1 MKSILSRFSLLF
13 FLIIL
18 GNSCANYKLNVA
30 PESESWA
37 AKKPPTD
44 IPLQHRMYLVG
55 DSGNAKLGKTTPV
68 LKYLKTKLEKEG
80 ENSTI
85 LFLGDNIYKNGM
97 PNKESNDRKLAEHRL
112 MTQLEILDN
121 FQGNP
126 VFLPG
131 NHDWGYGLKGLA
143 REEKFVNKYLNKGIE
158 DDDDWET
165 FFYPEGGCP
174 GPEVIEINDQLVVIV
189 VDSQW
194 WLADWDKEPKIHDGC
209 EVKNKFM
216 FKFLFENAV
225 RKYRNKN
232 VVIAMHHPLYSNG
245 PHGGNFTLKEH
256 IFPLTNAS
264 RNLYIPMPIFGTVC
278 AGVLKSG
285 ISKQDIS
292 NPVFKELKQVMLAAS
307 EKNGNF
313 IYVSG
318 HEHNLQYLENDD
330 QTFIVS
336 GSGSKVSPS
345 SLGKGAKFGYG
356 KNGYSIIDFYEDGQ
370 AWTSFYATNE
380 DGTDAKLVF
389 RQKTKGALSINP
401 DNIPTEFPEYEA
413 IKDQKTVTKL
423 PTRNP
428 VEEAG
433 GFQKFI
439 LGEHYRSIYLHEY
452 DFPVLDLNTFK
463 GGMTPIQRGGGNQ
476 TNSVRMIDPEGH
488 QYVMRDLT
496 KDVTRLLPPPFNKL
510 QLTEYIALDNF
521 LSTHPFAPLALAP
534 LADAANIY
542 HTNPKFYYVP
552 KQPALTSYND
562 QYGGSVY
569 LVEERPGGD
578 WKGQPVFGGTEKT
591 YNTND
596 VSDKILKNHKHKID
610 QNWALRSRF
619 FDMVIGDWDRHDDQ
633 WRWAQFEQEDGTKLY
648 RPVPRDRDQAFS
660 KYDGLVTRIAT
671 VVSPFTHQLAV
682 YQPDLKGKVKWAN
695 WSPRNFDAQFLT
707 ELDWED
713 WEREATFIQQNISD
727 ELVEE
732 AFKAWP
738 DFALEEDGDYIKS
751 VLKKRRNR
759 IVEFARRYYEFRAKN
774 ANVIGTE
781 DKELFEI
788 ERVNDE
794 QTIVRMFEL
803 SKKGKKKDLV
813 FERIYNQ
820 DITKE
825 IHLYGNGD
833 DDEFR
838 ITGEVNKGIKL
849 RCIGGLGQ
857 DTFVDESK
865 VSGLGKKTLFY
876 DDNRKNS
883 LTLGKEA
890 KDKRTDEAI
899 YNIYDRRAYE
909 YEYDF
914 TVPIPI
920 IAYNPDGGFVL
931 GASFLTTAYGFKKE
945 PFASQHRFS
954 GIYAFGNQSFELN
967 YQGDYLNTF
976 GKYDFYLDGTF
987 KNDSYSSN
995 YFGFGNGS
1003 IANVDSLGIDF
1014 YRVREGLIRIYPAI
1028 KKRLG
1033 TVQNYMTLG
1042 PVFERSTIDNT
1053 PNRIL
1058 VVDPDGDIP
1067 DNIFTARNRIGAE
1080 FGFNYYN
1087 VDDRVVPHRG
1097 LDLVLN
1103 AKWMNSLDDTDLTFT
1118 RLSAA
1123 MAVYQ
1128 NLDRKEN
1135 LVLATKFGFSHIFG
1149 DLNEDFFFDD
1159 APTIGGEG
1167 PLRGY
1172 REQRFY
1178 GNSAFYANSDLR
1190 LKLFTTN
1197 NRVLPY
1203 TMGLFGGF
1211 DIGRVWTD
1219 DVEDESEDWHYS
1231 YGGGLWFSPLDA
1243 FTLSLGAFIPRE
1255 DTEESLRIVFKGG
1268 FSF

>member
-1 MKSILSRFSLLF
+1 MKSILSKFSFLF
-13 FLIIL
+13 FLSII
-18 GNSCANYKLNVA
+18 GNSCANYKLNIA
-30 PESESWA
+30 PEAASWESLQ
-37 AKKPPTD
+37 PPND
-44 IPLQHRMYLVG
+44 SQLKHRMYLVG
-55 DSGNAKLGKTTPV
+55 DAGKANLGETTPV
-68 LKYLKTKLEKEG
+68 LKYLKSRLAEEG
-80 ENSTI
+80 EQSSI
-85 LFLGDNIYKNGM
+85 IYLGDNIYPDGM
-97 PNKESNDRKLAEHRL
+97 PGKESKERELAEHRL
-112 MTQLEILDN
+112 TNQLEILDN
-121 FQGNP
+121 FKGQP
-126 VFLPG
+126 IFIPG
-131 NHDWGYGLKGLA
+131 NHDWNNGLKGLA
-143 REEKFVNKYLNKGIE
+143 RQEKFVNKYLNKGIE

-174 GPEVIEINDQLVVIV
+174 GPEVLEINDQLVVIV
-189 VDSQW
+189 IDSEW

-232 VVIAMHHPLYSNG
+232 VVVALHHPLYSNG
-245 PHGGNFTLKEH
+245 PHGGNFTLKQH
-256 IFPLTNAS
+256 IFPLTTVS
-264 RNLYIPMPIFGTVC
+264 KNLYIPLPGLGTIA
-278 AGVLKSG
+278 AGLRKSG
-285 ISKQDIS
+285 INKQDIS
-292 NPVFKELKQVMLAAS
+292 NPVFKELKEVIMAAS

-318 HEHNLQYLENDD
+318 HEHNLQYLENEE

-336 GSGSKVSPS
+336 GAGSKNNAS

-356 KNGYSIIDFYEDGQ
+356 KKGYSTIDFYEDGQ
-370 AWTSFYATNE
+370 AWTSFYVPNE

-389 RQKTKGALSINP
+389 RQKTKDALSISE

-413 IKDQKTVTKL
+413 LKDQKTISKL

-428 VEEAG
+428 VSEAG

-439 LGEHYRSIYLHEY
+439 LGEHYRSIYLQKY
-452 DFPVLDLNTFK
+452 DFPILDLSEFK
-463 GGMTPIQRGGGNQ
+463 GGLSPLKRGGGNQ
-476 TNSVRMIDPEGH
+476 TNSLRLEDPDGH

-496 KDVTRLLPPPFNKL
+496 KDVTRLLPPPFNKMG
-510 QLTEYIALDNF
+510 LTEYIALDNF

-542 HTNPKFYYVP
+542 HTNPKFYYIP
-552 KQPALTSYND
+552 KQPTLQVYND
-562 QYGGSVY
+562 NYGGSVY

-578 WKGQPVFGGTEKT
+578 WEGQSVFGGTKKT
-591 YNTND
+591 YNTPD
-596 VSDKILKNHKHKID
+596 LSEKTLKNHKHKVD
-610 QNWALRSRF
+610 QNWALRSRL

-633 WRWAQFEQEDGTKLY
+633 WRWARFDQEDGTRLY

-660 KYDGLVTRIAT
+660 KYDGLVTRVATIA
-671 VVSPFTHQLAV
+671 SPFTHQLAV
-682 YQPDLKGKVKWAN
+682 YGPEIKGNIKWAA

-713 WEREATFIQQNISD
+713 WEREATFLQKNITD
-727 ELVEE
+727 ELIEE
-732 AFKAWP
+732 SFKAWP
-738 DFALEEDGDYIKS
+738 EFALAEDGDYIKS
-751 VLKKRRNR
+751 VLRKRRDR
-759 IVEFARRYYEFRAKN
+759 IVEFARRYYEFRAKKVD
-774 ANVIGTE
+774 VIGTE
-781 DKELFEI
+781 DNELFEI
-788 ERVNDE
+788 QRVSDKE
-794 QTIVRMFEL
+794 TIVRMFEL

-813 FERIYNQ
+813 YERTFDN

-825 IHLYGNGD
+825 IHLYGNGN

-849 RCIGGLGQ
+849 RCIGGLGN

-865 VSGLGKKTLFY
+865 VKGLGKKTLFY

-883 LTLGKEA
+883 LTLGTEA

-899 YNIYDRRAYE
+899 YNIYDRRAYQ
-909 YEYDF
+909 YEYNY

-920 IAYNPDGGFVL
+920 IGVNPDDGFLL
-931 GASFLTTAYGFKKE
+931 GATFLNTSYNFKKE
-945 PFASQHRFS
+945 PFSSQHRF
-954 GIYAFGNQSFELN
+954 GGRYAFQTESFEFN
-967 YQGDYLNTF
+967 YLGDYLNTF
-976 GKYDFYLDGTF
+976 GKLDFYLDATI
-987 KNDSYSSN
+987 KNSSYALN
-995 YFGFGNGS
+995 YFGYGNGS

-1014 YRVREGLIRIYPAI
+1014 YRVRQGLVRIHPAF

-1033 TVQNYMTLG
+1033 SIDNYITFG
-1042 PVFERSTIDNT
+1042 PVFERSEIDNT

-1058 VVDPDGDIP
+1058 IEDPEDNIP
-1067 DNIFTARNRIGAE
+1067 DDIFIHRNRIGAE

-1087 VDDRVVPHRG
+1087 VDNRVVPHRG
-1097 LDLVLN
+1097 LNLIAN
-1103 AKWMNSLDDTDLTFT
+1103 AQWLNSLDDTKLNFT
-1118 RLSAA
+1118 KLSGE

-1135 LVLATKFGFSHIFG
+1135 LILATRLGFGHIFG

-1159 APTIGGEG
+1159 APAIGGES

-1178 GNSAFYANSDLR
+1178 GNTTFYANADLR
-1190 LKLFTTN
+1190 LRLFTTH
-1197 NRVLPY
+1197 NRVLPF
-1203 TMGLFGGF
+1203 TMGIFGGY
-1211 DIGRVWTD
+1211 DIGRVWASN
-1219 DVEDESEDWHYS
+1219 VEDDSDDWHSS

-1243 FTLSLGAFIPRE
+1243 FTLSLGAFVPKE
-1255 DTEESLRIVFKGG
+1255 DTEEQLRIVLVGG